1 MFIDVIRNQLAVTQ
15 LGARTI
21 EGLPAGNIEIPRRT
35 SGATAY
41 FIAGDGDDSVT
52 ESTGLSILLISH
64 QKQLVA
70 FLNSQDLWR
79 CKLYQ
84 KLNLYCVET

>member
-1 MFIDVIRNQLAVTQ
+1 MPDQFIDVIRNQLAVTQ
-15 LGARTI
+15 LGARTM

-52 ESTGLSILLISH
+52 ESTGSSLLPSMPF
-64 QKQLVA
+64 KSPKSA
-70 FLNSQDLWR
+70 SA
-79 CKLYQ
+79 C
-84 KLNLYCVET
+84 T